1 MTISL
6 MNVTVKKMS
15 DSESK
20 LLQKI
25 LSEMEDGFESFTVS
39 DEEYQAWKIH
49 FEQKSEHDK
58 VFNLLGV
65 LSQYLLGGGRAGASV
80 LASAVICTSRWCNEK
95 DNEEWLKSL

>member
-1 MTISL
+1 M
-6 MNVTVKKMS
+6 K
-15 DSESK
+15 SETK

-25 LSEMEDGFESFTVS
+25 LAELDTDPESFNVT
-39 DEEYQAWKIH
+39 DAEYQAWKSN
-49 FEQKSEHDK
+49 FEQMEEHEK

-95 DNEEWLKSL
+95 DNEAFLNGM